1 MSPAEYRKPLPVI
14 DAVNRP
20 FWDLAREEKLA
31 VQRCTACG
39 DRHFP
44 PGPVCPACL
53 SAKQEWDVVSGIGTL
68 LSWVTFHRA
77 YWDGFVADLPYDVC
91 LVQLDEGP
99 ILVSNLV
106 GTGGAPVA
114 VGDRVRVVFERVTD
128 EITLPKL
135 VPAGNRMSLPAA
147 AR

>member
-1 MSPAEYRKPLPVI
+1 MSDQSYRKPLPVI
-14 DAVNRP
+14 DHLSRP
-20 FWDLAREEKLA
+20 FWALARQGRLA
-31 VQRCTACG
+31 VQACTGCG

-53 SAKQEWDVVSGIGTL
+53 GDRQEWQVVSGQATL

-77 YWDGFVADLPYDVC
+77 YWDGFATELPYDVC

-106 GTGGAPVA
+106 GMAGRTPA
-114 VGDRVRVVFERVTD
+114 VGDRLEVVFEPVTD
-128 EITLPKL
+128 EIALPKFA
-135 VPAGNRMSLPAA
+135 PAGRPA
-147 AR
+147 